1 MPAAVDDRMP
11 AAVDDRMPAA
21 VDDRMPAAVDDRVAV
36 YGLGMDAQSV
46 EGIPIRRGDQLMSFL
61 VMRLM
66 ASRQASRPK
75 TTSAP

>member
-1 MPAAVDDRMP
+1 MPNP
-11 AAVDDRMPAA
+11 SEGI
-21 VDDRMPAAVDDRVAV
+21 AV